1 MTLVVEGYVAPRN
14 IHNTCTSSNEI
25 GLHAQN
31 MITITGSVVN
41 IINQGDLYDHYTIT
55 RTFHLDNEYI
65 NHVSSK
71 NHEKSGYGL
80 DLGFAIY

>member
-1 MTLVVEGYVAPRN
+1 
-14 IHNTCTSSNEI
+14 
-25 GLHAQN
+25 
-31 MITITGSVVN
+31 MITIIGSVVN